1 MAWPRSLLPSIH
13 RTEYQ
18 LHSCVLDLSP
28 QRRLWTPDQPIAA
41 GGTRANPSPHGGA
54 DQRVRGRRALP
65 ATLDCRGRAAGHAAR
80 LAERWHR
87 SGPVLVPRHQPEL
100 LSRLGTAALTPR
112 LEGILAAYQPL
123 VDSTSQAPIGAG
135 ELMAIYLGYLRLPI
149 EIPAASPPR
158 RRSCCAA

>member
-1 MAWPRSLLPSIH
+1 M
-13 RTEYQ
+13 
-18 LHSCVLDLSP
+18 
-28 QRRLWTPDQPIAA
+28 
-41 GGTRANPSPHGGA
+41 
-54 DQRVRGRRALP
+54 
-65 ATLDCRGRAAGHAAR
+65 
-80 LAERWHR
+80 
-87 SGPVLVPRHQPEL
+87 LVPRHQPEL

-149 EIPAASPPR
+149 EIPAVSPPR